1 MKLAIAGILTLPV
14 FAQHTST
21 YSSLHLRPDGSSIRV
36 SVNVGCLRVV
46 DAPYSAEQITK
57 ETKADMTLSVDSEKI
72 WRDGQGR
79 TRSEKTIAAGFVLV
93 EVDDPV
99 DCLVYVIDKETKLVH
114 RFGKSEPLV
123 EPPPLEPGQ
132 VREAPRSAAPQRV
145 RVGGTVQAAGPP
157 PHVSVENLGER
168 SFDGVVAQGT
178 RTTSIPRS
186 MVAVGEKWYSKEL
199 QMEVLSITP
208 RDPMGEREVRVVNIL
223 RGEPDP
229 SLFLAPVGYQIVDEK
244 DEFTVTLK
252 KR

>member
-1 MKLAIAGILTLPV
+1 MRVAALGILALPV
-14 FAQHTST
+14 FAQHAST
-21 YSSLHLRPDGSSIRV
+21 YLPPGGSSIRV

-46 DAPYSAEQITK
+46 DAPYSAERITK
-57 ETKADMTLSVDSEKI
+57 EAKADGTRNVDSEKI

-99 DCLVYVIDKETKLVH
+99 DCLVYVFEDRTKVVH
-114 RFGKSEPLV
+114 RFGKSEPPA
-123 EPPPLEPGQ
+123 EPAPLEPAQ
-132 VREAPRSAAPQRV
+132 VREAPKAATPQRV
-145 RVGGTVQAAGPP
+145 RVGGGQSAGPAP
-157 PHVSVENLGER
+157 QVLIENLGER

-186 MVAVGEKWYSKEL
+186 MIEVGEKWYSKEL
-199 QMEVLSITP
+199 QVEVLSITP
-208 RDPMGEREVRVVNIL
+208 RDPMGEREVRMVNIQ

-244 DEFTVTLK
+244 NEFMMTLK
-252 KR
+252 QP